1 MLNDCIIFAGRCQ
14 HFINKNSAD
23 LLSSNYYCVI
33 LLRLYLAPIAQ
44 QVERIHGKDEVSGS
58 NPDGGSSYKTLRISD
73 LQGLLFSQIYI
84 TRTPAANEARQAP
97 MATTIR
103 DFSKKPRIRAT
114 PKPITAAMKEPV
126 EYRIAGNVIADRT
139 VYGM

>member
-1 MLNDCIIFAGRCQ
+1 MRGVVNISLTTTVLIYCQ
-14 HFINKNSAD
+14 ATITVLYFIGF
-23 LLSSNYYCVI
+23 L
-33 LLRLYLAPIAQ
+33 LAPIAQ

-58 NPDGGSSYKTLRISD
+58 NPDGGSSYRTLRISD

-84 TRTPAANEARQAP
+84 RTTPAAKEARQAP
-97 MATTIR
+97 MATTIS
-103 DFSKKPRIRAT
+103 DFSKKPRSRAT

-126 EYRIAGNVIADRT
+126 EYSIAGNVIADRT